1 MVRRLPGHDLGGGPP
16 RQGGE
21 PFETSHAVDPQ
32 FLFFA
37 VFSVIGKTSS
47 FIGPFV
53 SSAII
58 DRSGNNN
65 MPFTFLLA
73 LGALAMVILF
83 MVNVDKSRVE
93 CRKYLDDEA
102 VRIYKLS
109 SLHSDSTIQ
118 SSHGGSVIESEKV
131 VRSV

>member
-1 MVRRLPGHDLGGGPP
+1 M
-16 RQGGE
+16 
-21 PFETSHAVDPQ
+21 
-32 FLFFA
+32 
-37 VFSVIGKTSS
+37 
-47 FIGPFV
+47 

>member
-1 MVRRLPGHDLGGGPP
+1 MVLTRQAYYGLVVCPWYAYSQTMISEVTPPG
-16 RQGGE
+16 QE
-21 PFETSHAVDPQ
+21 

-37 VFSVIGKTSS
+37 VFSIIGKTSS

-73 LGALAMVILF
+73 LSFVSTICLWF
-83 MVNVDKSRVE
+83 VNVDRSKTE
-93 CRKYLDDEA
+93 AKLYLAKRE
-102 VRIYKLS
+102 
-109 SLHSDSTIQ
+109 
-118 SSHGGSVIESEKV
+118 
-131 VRSV
+131 